1 MSSTGIDAS
10 DAIVVYL
17 RRYPGKNDEEFQ
29 AHFGADSAKA
39 ALERVRAILDEA
51 IKIEPD
57 WNRMSLNDAG
67 DYVEAVMHE
76 RHPDLSRQALT
87 AIGNYFTYLAR

>member
-1 MSSTGIDAS
+1 MSSTDIDAS

-29 AHFGADSAKA
+29 AHFGADDATA
-39 ALERVRAILDEA
+39 ALGQVRAILDEA

-57 WNRMSLNDAG
+57 WSRMSLNDAS
-67 DYVEAVMHE
+67 DYVEAVRHE
-76 RHPDLSRQALT
+76 RHPELSRQALE
-87 AIGNYFTYLAR
+87 AIGNYFTYLMR

>member
-1 MSSTGIDAS
+1 MSSTDIDAS

-29 AHFGADSAKA
+29 AHFGSGSATA
-39 ALERVRAILDEA
+39 ALERVRVILDEA

-76 RHPDLSRQALT
+76 RHPDLSREALV

>member
-1 MSSTGIDAS
+1 MSRTDIDAS

-29 AHFGADSAKA
+29 AHFGTDGATA
-39 ALERVRAILDEA
+39 ALEQVHVILDEA
-51 IKIEPD
+51 IKIQTD
-57 WNRMSLNDAG
+57 WSRMSLNDAG

-76 RHPDLSRQALT
+76 RRPELSRQALE
-87 AIGNYFTYLAR
+87 AIGNYFTYLVR

>member
-1 MSSTGIDAS
+1 MSSTDIDAS

-29 AHFGADSAKA
+29 AHFGADRATA
-39 ALERVRAILDEA
+39 ALERVRVVLDEA

-57 WNRMSLNDAG
+57 WTRMSLNDAG

-76 RHPDLSRQALT
+76 RHPELSPEALE
-87 AIGNYFTYLAR
+87 AIGNYFTYLVR

>member
-1 MSSTGIDAS
+1 MSSTDVDAS

-17 RRYPGKNDEEFQ
+17 RRYPGKNDDEFQ
-29 AHFGADSAKA
+29 AHFGAEATPT
-39 ALERVRAILDEA
+39 ALEQVRLILDEA
-51 IKIEPD
+51 IKIQPD

-76 RHPDLSRQALT
+76 RHPELSRQALE
-87 AIGNYFTYLAR
+87 AIGNYFTYLVR

>member
-1 MSSTGIDAS
+1 MPSTDIDAS

-29 AHFGADSAKA
+29 ARFGTDRATA
-39 ALERVRAILDEA
+39 ALERVRVVLDEA

-76 RHPDLSRQALT
+76 RHPELSPKALE